1 VLAKQKTH
9 SAFPFPLLS
18 LTELEDNNNNNNNNG
33 NYNQLYYVGPTCS
46 NGFDIN
52 LATFSDSGCSTKTK
66 SGVYE
71 TMMYGASLPFEKE
84 SMVSND
90 CVACLYVD
98 QDAND
103 DANNNGNDDGNQD
116 YEVIELCS
124 ESYEEAAKCE
134 SGLSGVKTYPDESG
148 CDYINNVLPKLV
160 KASNSIF
167 KSRRNGSTGS
177 SGSSSTGWAI
187 FFFLTAGFMSA
198 YAFFLYRKIY
208 RAKVNLS
215 AGQGELA

>member
-1 VLAKQKTH
+1 
-9 SAFPFPLLS
+9 
-18 LTELEDNNNNNNNNG
+18 LEGGQDDNNGG
-33 NYNQLYYVGPTCS
+33 NYNYGGNDDDGVNMYKQYYVGPTCS

-52 LATFSDSGCSTKTK
+52 LATFSDSGCSSKTK
-66 SGVYE
+66 SGVFE
-71 TMMYGASLPFEKE
+71 AFMYGASLPFEKE

-103 DANNNGNDDGNQD
+103 DANNNGNDDGAQD

-134 SGLSGVKTYPDESG
+134 SGLSSVKSYPDESG

-167 KSRRNGSTGS
+167 KSRGNSFSGS
-177 SGSSSTGWAI
+177 SGSPSTGWAI

-215 AGQGELA
+215 AGEGELA

>member
-1 VLAKQKTH
+1 
-9 SAFPFPLLS
+9 
-18 LTELEDNNNNNNNNG
+18 LEGGQDNNGG
-33 NYNQLYYVGPTCS
+33 NYNYGGNNDDGVNMYQQYYVGPTCS

-52 LATFSDSGCSTKTK
+52 LATFYDSGCSKKTK

-71 TMMYGASLPFEKE
+71 AFNYGVSLPFEKQA
-84 SMVSND
+84 MVSND
-90 CVACLYVD
+90 CIACLYVD

-103 DANNNGNDDGNQD
+103 DQNDDGDQQ
-116 YEVIELCS
+116 YEMIELCT
-124 ESYEEAAKCE
+124 ESVEEAAKCE
-134 SGLSGVKTYPDESG
+134 SGLSSVKAYPDESG
-148 CDYINNVLPKLV
+148 CYYINTVLPKLV
-160 KASNSIF
+160 KASKSIT
-167 KSRRNGSTGS
+167 KSMGSRSGSS

-215 AGQGELA
+215 AGEGELA